1 MRLWVVQ
8 VSYDRELSCST
19 HLTEKGAV
27 VAGISDMLDFH
38 GIDDEESA
46 RRVVADRFCGHT
58 DEKPAPDGYGRFMW
72 DQKEL
77 HKQDTRELWEVFRLW
92 NECTWDNEHAYH
104 VDVNSCMLEA

>member
-1 MRLWVVQ
+1 MRLWVLQ
-8 VSYDRELSCST
+8 VSHERELSCST

-27 VAGISDMLDFH
+27 MSAISDMLDFLRV
-38 GIDDEESA
+38 DDDESA

-77 HKQDTRELWEVFRLW
+77 QKQDTRELWEVFRFW
-92 NECTWDNEHAYH
+92 NECTWDNNYSYH
-104 VDVNSCMLEA
+104 VDVNSCMLQA